1 MTTKDWK
8 ILGDDL
14 NRELGL
20 KHPATAI
27 TFSHEAPLG
36 ATRYEGEVPDPTPDG
51 RSGKVAAGCVFWGKA
66 VDKTFATR
74 PEDHY
79 NCSVGSVTHGLKTL
93 EEVMDKGDV
102 QAVVEVGWVSAEE
115 AMQLPFVKERPSYI
129 TYGPLAETSIDPD
142 VILLRV
148 NAFQAMVI
156 HDGFGDTVFV
166 GKPQCHIIPISKEQG
181 KLAISTGCMLS
192 RVRTGMSPDEMTCT
206 IPSERLEEVVER
218 LKARREANAA
228 VAAYAN
234 EDLRRFSEPR

>member
-8 ILGDDL
+8 SLAEEL

-20 KHPATAI
+20 KDAPIAI
-27 TFSHEAPLG
+27 TFSDEAPQG
-36 ATRYEGEVPDPTPDG
+36 VSVHEGEMPAPTPDG
-51 RSGKVAAGCVFWGKA
+51 RSGQVPAGCVFWKDA
-66 VDKTFATR
+66 IDRTFTTL

-93 EEVMDKGDV
+93 EEVMNNGDV
-102 QAVVEVGWVSAEE
+102 GAIVEVGWVSPEE
-115 AMQLPFVKERPSYI
+115 AMQLPFVTDRPNYI
-129 TYGPLAETSIDPD
+129 TYGPLTDTSIDPD
-142 VILLRV
+142 GILLRV

-156 HDGFGDTVFV
+156 HDGFSDTVFV

-206 IPSERLEEVVER
+206 IPSERLGEVCRKVESEAGSECSGCR
-218 LKARREANAA
+218 LRQ
-228 VAAYAN
+228 
-234 EDLRRFSEPR
+234 